1 MPSKKWSELTGLGIG
16 RYAEYYAKMEFTS
29 YGFEVF
35 TSEIDDHGVDFV
47 AHHPKDKTYF
57 EIQVKSV
64 RDFNYVFIRKD
75 KMSSPSGG
83 TLPSNRIVCLLRFEE
98 NELPEVYLIPAKAW
112 ENPDAL
118 LKDKDYEG
126 QKSTPEWG
134 LNISRKNLKL
144 LKKYEIE
151 HQMKTYFN
159 KITS

>member
-83 TLPSNRIVCLLRFEE
+83 YECQLESEPRARLILSHMCSFESE
-98 NELPEVYLIPAKAW
+98 PPKHHSLN
-112 ENPDAL
+112 NPDGRSPHS
-118 LKDKDYEG
+118 YQEYR
-126 QKSTPEWG
+126 
-134 LNISRKNLKL
+134 I
-144 LKKYEIE
+144 
-151 HQMKTYFN
+151 
-159 KITS
+159 